1 MISTVEYGVAVQ
13 EDEFADEHVVDRTYD
28 YAAAL
33 DALRQTPFTRS
44 YLVQRTASG
53 WVEAR

>member
-1 MISTVEYGVAVQ
+1 MMSTVEYGVAVQ

-53 WVEAR
+53 WVEAP